1 MLAGSGGSAS
11 FAQEVAV
18 GARGQRLGEDS
29 GCGACRHGGPRDL
42 PEGGG
47 ARGAGVNR
55 SGQVGREGGA
65 DRRGATSCG
74 AVGAF
79 GASQPIRGG
88 GIGCDSNRR
97 RGGVL
102 LLRVAPTL
110 VVAWRCERRGGRGD
124 PTIGTFAVTRGGKW
138 RRRVMEGRGR
148 CLRDAASD
156 GGLTLLPLVVGRR
169 LLIDYIAR
177 AASYRTVS

>member
-29 GCGACRHGGPRDL
+29 GCGARRHGGPRDL

-65 DRRGATSCG
+65 DRRGVTSCG
-74 AVGAF
+74 ASGAF
-79 GASQPIRGG
+79 GAGRPIGEVGSGVTQTGG
-88 GIGCDSNRR
+88 
-97 RGGVL
+97 
-102 LLRVAPTL
+102 A
-110 VVAWRCERRGGRGD
+110 GGRTMGVRTGVEFVMAIEND
-124 PTIGTFAVTRGGKW
+124 TRSSPAP
-138 RRRVMEGRGR
+138 RSRTTS
-148 CLRDAASD
+148 SD
-156 GGLTLLPLVVGRR
+156 R
-169 LLIDYIAR
+169 
-177 AASYRTVS
+177 